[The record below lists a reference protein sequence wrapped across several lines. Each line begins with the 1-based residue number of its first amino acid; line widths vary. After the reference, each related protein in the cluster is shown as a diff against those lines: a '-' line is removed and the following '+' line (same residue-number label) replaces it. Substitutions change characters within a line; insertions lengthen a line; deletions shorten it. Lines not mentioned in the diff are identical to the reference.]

1 MASGAIARRFEAGA
15 AVPRRGA
22 AWLST
27 LTLAA
32 ISAVGVAAFLYP
44 FLLADAPQSGEGS
57 ARAEDAPLVFA
68 LVLSLAL
75 LLFVLELGRD
85 AMNAKTA
92 SMLAVVIVAAAALR
106 VPTLPAGA
114 NAFFLLVIVGGYVFG
129 PRLGF
134 MIGAGAMFV
143 SAFAV
148 GGFGPWLPFQ
158 IFASGWIGMSAG
170 WLGGLLERPLRAHP
184 RVELVAL
191 ASFAALW
198 GFLFGAIMNLWFW
211 PFAAQGESI
220 SWEPGLGLV
229 ETLRHYWSFYIL
241 TSAGWDGF
249 RAISNVVLVLA
260 AGRPVIDLL
269 TRYRDRF
276 LITYG

>member
-1 MASGAIARRFEAGA
+1 MASGAIARQIDAGA
-15 AVPRRGA
+15 AIPRRGA

-44 FLLADAPQSGEGS
+44 FLLADAPRSGEGS

-92 SMLAVVIVAAAALR
+92 SMLAVVIVTAAALR

-170 WLGGLLERPLRAHP
+170 WLGGLLERPLRGHQ
-184 RVELVAL
+184 RVEVIAL

-220 SWEPGLGLV
+220 SWEPGLGLG

-260 AGRPVIDLL
+260 VGRPVIDLL
-269 TRYRDRF
+269 VRYRDRF
-276 LITYG
+276 LITYA